1 MARAATIGLDIGT
14 TAVRA
19 VETARRKD
27 GPVITQFAQAPMPPG
42 AMQGGVVLDERA
54 VAGAVRHLWSQ
65 AKLGSRDVVLGVTN
79 PQIVVRQMSVANLP
93 GKEMRRSL
101 PFQVRDALPLPVERS
116 LLDFFPLEDPGR
128 NETVRGVL
136 VAAPK
141 EPVLA
146 LVHAAEQANLHVKRV
161 DVASFALL
169 RAVSRLDRQVEAI
182 IDIGAN
188 TTIVLVH
195 SDGEPLIVRTVPR
208 GGAAVT
214 EAVATRLGLNL
225 AEAEN
230 VKCRVGLITAEEP
243 DRADAVREAIRPLIS
258 EIRSS
263 FAYLTAG
270 ERPARVTRLVLSGG
284 GALLP
289 GLDHLLREE
298 LSVDVSLADPV
309 VRLRDGRGG
318 KPANRPT
325 VPPSA
330 SVSVG
335 LTLAAA

>member
-1 MARAATIGLDIGT
+1 
-14 TAVRA
+14 
-19 VETARRKD
+19 
-27 GPVITQFAQAPMPPG
+27 
-42 AMQGGVVLDERA
+42 
-54 VAGAVRHLWSQ
+54 
-65 AKLGSRDVVLGVTN
+65 
-79 PQIVVRQMSVANLP
+79 MSVANLP